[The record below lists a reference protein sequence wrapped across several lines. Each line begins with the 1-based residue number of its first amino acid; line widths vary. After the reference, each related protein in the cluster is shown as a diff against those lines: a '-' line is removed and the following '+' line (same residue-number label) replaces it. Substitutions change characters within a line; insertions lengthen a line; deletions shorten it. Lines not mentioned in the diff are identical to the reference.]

1 MKVTVPSFCGL
12 DLQRDYFSIIQYSTE
27 EQAVT
32 LLSIQPFSAEG
43 GINAWKTWKNE
54 LKNSKGRLRF
64 FSPAVICGMP
74 SEYAVIKIITLDADE
89 AHIAEA
95 IEWEFGQQIIGSVD
109 EYGFDYEEIEGAPGA
124 STRKYLVV
132 AYRQEQI
139 NRMAGIVRSV
149 KLEPQIIDL
158 DIFGLVNIFL
168 ANYTDKKP
176 EESLLVHSESELT
189 KLVLTRNGEF
199 RDFHC
204 FEHQSGS
211 IDAAGFAMALSAEI
225 DRFLAGAEKS
235 DGRTGIYITGSY
247 FQQAFSRDAFFEKV
261 PQAEL
266 LNPFRTIKC
275 QVKIEE
281 QQVQEY
287 STQLAV
293 AAGLALRGGESK

>member
-1 MKVTVPSFCGL
+1 MKVNTPSFCGL
-12 DLQRDYFSIIQYSTE
+12 DLQRDYFSIIQYSPE
-27 EQAVT
+27 EQAMT
-32 LLSIQPFSAEG
+32 LLSIQPFSAETG
-43 GINAWKTWKNE
+43 TNPWKTWKNE

-74 SEYAVIKIITLDADE
+74 SECAVIKIITLDADE
-89 AHIAEA
+89 EHIDEA

-109 EYGFDYEEIEGAPGA
+109 EYVFDYEEMEGAPDA
-124 STRKYLVV
+124 ATRKFLVV
-132 AYRQEQI
+132 AYRQDQV

-149 KLEPQIIDL
+149 KLAPQVIDL
-158 DIFGLVNIFL
+158 DIFGLVNIFS
-168 ANYTDKKP
+168 ANYTDRKAKA
-176 EESLLVHSESELT
+176 SLLIHTEYELT

-204 FEHQSGS
+204 FEHASGS
-211 IDAAGFAMALSAEI
+211 IDAAGFAMVLSAEI

-261 PQAEL
+261 PHAEL
-266 LNPFRTIKC
+266 LNPFRTINC

-281 QQVQEY
+281 QQIQEY